1 MKKTKTILLT
11 AIFTT
16 LLFTSCK
23 VVQVPKFTTSDNLL
37 KIELNSSLED
47 VVKTLGCNPYNM
59 LSSQVDGYTIY
70 QYKYKMVER
79 KVSPKMINARG
90 GEIIGTEVYNPR
102 QQDLLL
108 FFKGGQLETFI
119 TTEGKNNSRSDI
131 KLANTI
137 YVITRDR
144 DSYTLEVKE
153 SKTKSKESKTES
165 KTASGFLK
173 K

>member
-1 MKKTKTILLT
+1 MANNTGIKYGGRQKGTPNKAT
-11 AIFTT
+11 ARLREAFTD
-16 LLFTSCK
+16 L
-23 VVQVPKFTTSDNLL
+23 
-37 KIELNSSLED
+37 LED
-47 VVKTLGCNPYNM
+47 NM
-59 LSSQVDGYTIY
+59 G
-70 QYKYKMVER
+70 KMVER
-79 KVSPKMINARG
+79 KVNPKMINAIG

-153 SKTKSKESKTES
+153 SKTESKTG
-165 KTASGFLK
+165 SGFLK